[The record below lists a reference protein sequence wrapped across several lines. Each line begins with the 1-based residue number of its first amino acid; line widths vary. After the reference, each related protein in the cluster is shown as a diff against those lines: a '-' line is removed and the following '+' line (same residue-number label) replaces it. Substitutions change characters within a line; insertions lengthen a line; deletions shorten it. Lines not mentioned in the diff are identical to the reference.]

1 MPWKETCCVK
11 ERLRFV
17 VAHESDLY
25 SMMELCERCG
35 ISRKTG
41 YKWLERF
48 EAEGPGGLENR
59 SRKPHRSPNRIA
71 ENIRSLLIEERLKHP
86 KWGPEKLLDVV
97 GRRHSEIEMPA
108 RSTVA
113 AMLKSEG
120 LVKERR
126 RRRRYTHPGKPTTS
140 VTAPNEL
147 WTADFKGEFKTLDGV
162 WCYPLTVAD
171 QFSRFILGID
181 GLLDTKRKRVRVVFE
196 RLFHEYGLPCGIRT
210 DNGTPFVG
218 TNSIHGLS
226 VLNVWW
232 VKLGIKLE
240 RIQPGRPDQNGRHE
254 RMHRT
259 MKDETQYPPAEN
271 RPAQQVCFDDF
282 RSEFN
287 YERPHQALEQRRPAE
302 VWIPSPRPYP
312 ERIQDPEY
320 PKHFLRRR
328 VWSTGIIKFKNRCI
342 FLSETLAREE
352 IGLEEIDD
360 GIWSIHFYNILLGRL
375 DERKFELVT

>member
-25 SMMELCERCG
+25 SMMELCERFG

-59 SRKPHRSPNRIA
+59 SRKPHRSPNRTA

-97 GRRHSEIEMPA
+97 GRRHPEIELPA

-126 RRRRYTHPGKPTTS
+126 RRRRHTHPGKPATS
-140 VTAPNEL
+140 VTTPNEL

-181 GLLDTKRKRVRVVFE
+181 GLLDTKRKGVRVVFE

-232 VKLGIKLE
+232 VKLGIELE

-302 VWIPSPRPYP
+302 VWIQSPRPYP

-375 DERKFELVT
+375 DERKFELIT

>member
-25 SMMELCERCG
+25 SMMELCERFG

-59 SRKPHRSPNRIA
+59 SRKPHRSPSRTA

-97 GRRHSEIEMPA
+97 GRGHPEIELPA

-113 AMLKSEG
+113 AILKSEG

-126 RRRRYTHPGKPTTS
+126 RRRRHTHPGKPATS

-181 GLLDTKRKRVRVVFE
+181 GLLDTKGKRVRAVFE

-271 RPAQQVCFDDF
+271 RPAQQMCFDDF

-342 FLSETLAREE
+342 FLSETLAREDV
-352 IGLEEIDD
+352 GLEEIDD

>member
-25 SMMELCERCG
+25 SMMELCERFG

-71 ENIRSLLIEERLKHP
+71 ENIRLLLIEERLKHP

-126 RRRRYTHPGKPTTS
+126 RRRRHKRPGKPTTS

>member
-11 ERLRFV
+11 ERTRFV
-17 VAHESDLY
+17 VAYESGLY
-25 SMMELCERCG
+25 AMKELCERFG

-48 EAEGPGGLENR
+48 EAEGPSGLEDR
-59 SRKPHRSPNRIA
+59 SRRPHRSPSRTA
-71 ENIRSLLIEERLKHP
+71 ENIQALLIEIRLKHP
-86 KWGPEKLLDVV
+86 RWGPEKLLDIV
-97 GRRHSEIEMPA
+97 GRRHPELELPA

-113 AMLKSEG
+113 AILKREG

-126 RRRRYTHPGKPTTS
+126 RRRRHTHPGKPKTS

-171 QFSRFILGID
+171 EFSRFILGID
-181 GLLDTKRKRVRVVFE
+181 GLLETKGKGVRVVFE
-196 RLFHEYGLPCGIRT
+196 RLFREYGLPCGIRT

-218 TNSIHGLS
+218 ANTIHGLS
-226 VLNVWW
+226 VLSVWW
-232 VKLGIKLE
+232 IKLGIQPE

-259 MKDETQYPPAEN
+259 MKDETQHPPEEN
-271 RPAQQVCFDDF
+271 QPAQQVCFDYF

-287 YERPHQALEQRRPAE
+287 YERPHQALGQKRPTE

-328 VWSTGIIKFKNRCI
+328 VVGTGIIKFKNRCM
-342 FLSETLAREE
+342 FLSETLAKEE

-360 GIWSIHFYNILLGRL
+360 GIWSIYFYNILLGRF
-375 DERKFELVT
+375 DERKFELIT

>member
-25 SMMELCERCG
+25 SMMELCERFG

-97 GRRHSEIEMPA
+97 GRRHPKIELPA

-196 RLFHEYGLPCGIRT
+196 RLFHEYGLPWGIRT

>member
-25 SMMELCERCG
+25 SMMELCERFG

-48 EAEGPGGLENR
+48 EAEGPGGLESR
-59 SRKPHRSPNRIA
+59 SRKPHRSPNRTA

-97 GRRHSEIEMPA
+97 GRRHPEIELPA

-126 RRRRYTHPGKPTTS
+126 RRRRHKRPGKPTTS

-171 QFSRFILGID
+171 EFSRFILGID

-271 RPAQQVCFDDF
+271 RSAQQVCFDDF

>member
-1 MPWKETCCVK
+1 M
-11 ERLRFV
+11 RFV
-17 VAHESDLY
+17 VTHEADLY
-25 SMMELCERCG
+25 AMKEQCERFG

-48 EAEGPGGLENR
+48 EEEGPGGLEDR
-59 SRKPHRSPNRIA
+59 SRRPHRSPNRTA
-71 ENIRSLLIEERLKHP
+71 EDIQALLIEVRRKHP
-86 KWGPEKLLDVV
+86 RWGPEKLLDVV
-97 GRRHSEIEMPA
+97 GRKHPELELPA

-113 AMLKSEG
+113 AILKREG
-120 LVKERR
+120 LVTGRR
-126 RRRRYTHPGKPTTS
+126 RRRRHTHPGKPKTS

-171 QFSRFILGID
+171 EFSRFILGID
-181 GLLDTKRKRVRVVFE
+181 GLLGTKGKGVRVVFE
-196 RLFHEYGLPCGIRT
+196 RLFREYGLPSGIRT

-218 TNSIHGLS
+218 ANSIHGLS

-232 VKLGIKLE
+232 MKLGIPIE
-240 RIQPGRPDQNGRHE
+240 RIQPGRPDQNPRHE

-271 RPAQQVCFDDF
+271 LPAQQVCFDDF

-287 YERPHQALEQRRPAE
+287 HERPHQALGQKRPAE
-302 VWIPSPRPYP
+302 VWNPSPRPYL
-312 ERIQDPEY
+312 ERIEDPEY

-328 VWSTGIIKFKNRCI
+328 VWGTGIIKFKNQCI
-342 FLSETLAREE
+342 FLSETLAKEE

-360 GIWSIHFYNILLGRL
+360 GIWSIYFYNILLGRF
-375 DERKFELVT
+375 DERKFELIT

>member
-25 SMMELCERCG
+25 SMMELCERFG

-41 YKWLERF
+41 YKWLARF

-59 SRKPHRSPNRIA
+59 SRKPNRSPNRTA
-71 ENIRSLLIEERLKHP
+71 ENIRALLIEERLKHP

-97 GRRHSEIEMPA
+97 GRRHPEIELPA

-113 AMLKSEG
+113 AILKSEG

-126 RRRRYTHPGKPTTS
+126 RRRRHTHPGKPTTS

-181 GLLDTKRKRVRVVFE
+181 GLFDTKRKGVRVVFE

-232 VKLGIKLE
+232 VKLGIELE

>member
-1 MPWKETCCVK
+1 M
-11 ERLRFV
+11 RFV
-17 VAHESDLY
+17 VTHEADLY
-25 SMMELCERCG
+25 AMKEQCERFG

-59 SRKPHRSPNRIA
+59 SRRPHRSPNQTP
-71 ENIRSLLIEERLKHP
+71 ENIQALLIEVRLKHP
-86 KWGPEKLLDVV
+86 RWGPEKLLDVV
-97 GRRHSEIEMPA
+97 GRRHPELELPA

-113 AMLKSEG
+113 AILKGEG

-126 RRRRYTHPGKPTTS
+126 RRRRHTHPGKPKTS

-171 QFSRFILGID
+171 EFSRFILGID
-181 GLLDTKRKRVRVVFE
+181 GLLETKGKGVRTVFE
-196 RLFHEYGLPCGIRT
+196 RLFREYGMPCGIRT

-232 VKLGIKLE
+232 MKLGIPLE

-271 RPAQQVCFDDF
+271 PPAQQVCFDDF

-287 YERPHQALEQRRPAE
+287 CERPHQALGQKRPAE

-312 ERIQDPEY
+312 KRIPDPEY
-320 PKHFLRRR
+320 PKHFLQRR
-328 VWSTGIIKFKNRCI
+328 VHKTGNIKFKKQYL
-342 FLSETLAREE
+342 FLSQTLAREE
-352 IGLEEIDD
+352 IGLEEIND
-360 GIWSIHFYNILLGRL
+360 GIWSIYFYNILLGRF
-375 DERKFELVT
+375 DERKFELIT